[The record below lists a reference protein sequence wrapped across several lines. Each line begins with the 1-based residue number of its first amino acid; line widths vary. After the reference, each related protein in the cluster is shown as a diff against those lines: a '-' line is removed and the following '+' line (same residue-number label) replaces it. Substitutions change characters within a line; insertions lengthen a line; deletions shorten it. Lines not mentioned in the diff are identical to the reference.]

1 MKIKDKDAASEAFRD
16 HLEDFWAR
24 AWVMSMGTRTPKREV
39 LVRFQDYVEGEL
51 KAKGAY
57 PPTHWKTLGNDT
69 EGELYEFLIKFI
81 EYLSEW

>member
-16 HLEDFWAR
+16 LVEDFLAM
-24 AWVMSMGTRTPKREV
+24 AWVMSQGTRTPKREV

-51 KAKGAY
+51 KVKGAY
-57 PPTHWKTLGNDT
+57 PPTHWKTLSNDT
-69 EGELYEFLIKFI
+69 DGELYEFLITFI